1 MYDQAYVDYLAH
13 FHGTR
18 DYFECHELLEDR
30 WKEETPLDRQA
41 VWVGLIQLAVAMYHY
56 RRNNHKG
63 AMRTAQK
70 AQTILLKKQNLLDKY
85 GLDQHKM
92 KEFLENLMHKLE
104 LDKPYESMNLPI
116 KDEHLLSAV
125 QNRCTELGC
134 TYGAPSPL
142 EDTELIHRHSQRD
155 RSDVIEERKRQ
166 LQKREENRS

>member
-56 RRNNHKG
+56 RRNNYKG
-63 AMRTAQK
+63 ASRTAQK
-70 AQTILLKKQNLLDKY
+70 ARTILQNKKEHLQNY

-92 KEFLENLMHKLE
+92 IGFLDDLMYKLE
-104 LDKPYESMNLPI
+104 LKKPYESMNLPI
-116 KDEHLLSAV
+116 IDQKLLYAV
-125 QNRCTELGC
+125 QQRCNDLGC
-134 TYGAPSPL
+134 IYGAPSPL
-142 EDTELIHRHSQRD
+142 EDTDLIHRHSRRD
-155 RSDVIEERKRQ
+155 RSEVIEERKRQ
-166 LQKREENRS
+166 LQKRQEDRS